1 MASRKLVAWRAWAQQ
16 SPCQCEVSRACVSPR
31 AAEIQGIR
39 TNKGTGK
46 HLSSFSL
53 ANCSLLL
60 LRTSYWKQLVLRA
73 SFPSAWKQGEPE
85 KTQGGDCGP
94 QSCVPRRTGGGC
106 SCSLLGMFLFYEDSL
121 GIRGRLAVLPAIPSP
136 TSRARDQGTRD
147 KRS

>member
-94 QSCVPRRTGGGC
+94 QSCVPRRTGGGVQ
-106 SCSLLGMFLFYEDSL
+106 LQPAGHVPVL
-121 GIRGRLAVLPAIPSP
+121 RGFTGHSREVGSPPGHPQSNIPSKGP
-136 TSRARDQGTRD
+136 GH
-147 KRS
+147 